1 MGPGRRAPVATGREP
16 GMTFNLFGILA
27 IALPVIG
34 AVLILFGGRAAWR
47 LLGAGLVAIG
57 LAMLYVIAQV
67 VVFV

>member
-1 MGPGRRAPVATGREP
+1 
-16 GMTFNLFGILA
+16 MTFNLFGILA